1 MRISLSLRAILLFL
15 CGLRLYRRKKSYL
28 RFEKENVRRIRGGM
42 SFFRKSMGRITDR
55 GAFFNVSVNPHDGIG
70 FGLENGKVMHIR
82 EGAPEEVSIGCIVT
96 HVNGTDVSEKSTFD
110 IMKMMSPALHTRE
123 NISLGMRR
131 PIEPLGHDLIK
142 SHHSSNTKRLPTP
155 VEDYDRR
162 WGNLNSDDDDDFP
175 SGLPQAAKDN
185 NKKILKRKLDQGA
198 SLFEKDGTGWTAF
211 HVASF
216 YGKGEIMNILLQY
229 ATRLTEPLNVIDLPL
244 RDGGPSALYLACQQG
259 HPHIVTAL
267 LAQNASIEFQTAG
280 GSTPLFIATQSG
292 HINCVKLLLTRGAN
306 PNHICGEMGTAACVA
321 ASHPDRELLELL
333 VQHGANF
340 SIKSTKAN
348 LNTVEILDKFYN
360 LTIRDI
366 FNNWE
371 DRLLVEYHMRTDT
384 TPTSSFIT
392 NSTMEIGYNDSS
404 LNIGKQLGHTK
415 TSSISAST
423 GETTNSDDSL
433 EYKMRKS
440 EQLGSIDFS
449 SWDSKDESEPTQ
461 KVNEMKAGT
470 MPSCSDDDD
479 CCVARVAGPNLEER
493 YEHYLSDPRGTPPAE
508 VGGLED
514 DYIMNAAFK

>member
-1 MRISLSLRAILLFL
+1 MADHRPHKRSKARMRISLSLRAILLFL

-292 HINCVKLLLTRGAN
+292 VC
-306 PNHICGEMGTAACVA
+306 
-321 ASHPDRELLELL
+321 
-333 VQHGANF
+333 
-340 SIKSTKAN
+340 
-348 LNTVEILDKFYN
+348 YY
-360 LTIRDI
+360 I
-366 FNNWE
+366 F
-371 DRLLVEYHMRTDT
+371 LSQY
-384 TPTSSFIT
+384 SFVLI
-392 NSTMEIGYNDSS
+392 
-404 LNIGKQLGHTK
+404 HT
-415 TSSISAST
+415 
-423 GETTNSDDSL
+423 
-433 EYKMRKS
+433 
-440 EQLGSIDFS
+440 
-449 SWDSKDESEPTQ
+449 
-461 KVNEMKAGT
+461 
-470 MPSCSDDDD
+470 
-479 CCVARVAGPNLEER
+479 
-493 YEHYLSDPRGTPPAE
+493 
-508 VGGLED
+508 
-514 DYIMNAAFK
+514 